1 MGMPPGG
8 GDDELRA
15 RFRAGARAGLA
26 EQREGDERRARG
38 MYAAFAGLAAVVCL
52 GLIVVRLGGGDAGGV
67 WVASYAVGAVL
78 GGCGFVLARRGR
90 TRWAMV
96 VVCVAVALAGIGDS
110 PALR

>member
-1 MGMPPGG
+1 MAPRE
-8 GDDELRA
+8 DDSQLRA
-15 RFRAGARAGLA
+15 RFRAQGRAELA
-26 EQREGDERRARG
+26 EGRERDARRARG
-38 MYAAFAGLAAVVCL
+38 LYAALAGLAAVVCL

-78 GGCGFVLARRGR
+78 SGCGYVLARRGR

-96 VVCVAVALAGIGDS
+96 VVCVAVALAGVGDS